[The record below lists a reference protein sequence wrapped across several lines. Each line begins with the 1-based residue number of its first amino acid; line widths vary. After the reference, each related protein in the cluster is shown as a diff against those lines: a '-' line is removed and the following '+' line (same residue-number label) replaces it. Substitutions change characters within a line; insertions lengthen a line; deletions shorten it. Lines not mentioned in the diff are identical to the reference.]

1 MNAALPLALA
11 ILLAAPAARA
21 ADPASITAA
30 SGAELF
36 ARFCTSCHGDAGRG
50 DGPVAGSLKVRPAD
64 LTAIAA
70 RAGGAFPADDVR
82 EMIDGRAPLPA
93 HGPREMPVW
102 GYEFE
107 ARAPEDAPGR
117 AAAQDM
123 TDRLVDYLR
132 SIQR

>member
-1 MNAALPLALA
+1 MHAAPALALVA
-11 ILLAAPAARA
+11 LLAAPVARA
-21 ADPASITAA
+21 AGPAPLTGAD
-30 SGAELF
+30 GAELF

-50 DGPVAGSLKVRPAD
+50 DGPVAASLKVRPAD

-70 RAGGAFPADDVR
+70 RAGGTFPEDDVR
-82 EMIDGRAPLPA
+82 EWVDGRAPLPA

-102 GYEFE
+102 GYELE

-123 TDRLVDYLR
+123 TDRLVAYLR